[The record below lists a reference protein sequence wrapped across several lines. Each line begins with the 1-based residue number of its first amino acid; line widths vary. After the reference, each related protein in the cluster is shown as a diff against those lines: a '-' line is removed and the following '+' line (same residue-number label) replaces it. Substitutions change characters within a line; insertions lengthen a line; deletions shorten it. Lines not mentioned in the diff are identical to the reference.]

1 MNRERFTAE
10 TPGSDARVW
19 RAPALQ
25 AALIQGLALLPMLAS
40 VSIMT
45 RWQHPLP
52 LYGAA
57 ILQGAFAAIITYF
70 WGLASWWRLIGLVF
84 PVALLGANAMH
95 LPPAAFFG
103 VFLFMLLLFWSTFRT
118 QVPYYPSGQRVWQA
132 VSDLLPPDRPVRLID
147 IGSGLGGLVLDLN
160 RRRPNSALTGIELAP
175 LPWLL
180 SVLRARMTGS
190 AARFVRGDY
199 ERLNFAEFDV
209 VFAYLSPAAMA
220 ALWRKAKCEMRP
232 ATMLISY
239 EFDIPGSDP
248 NRIVAVT
255 PHGPALYVW
264 YF

>member
-1 MNRERFTAE
+1 VTS
-10 TPGSDARVW
+10 GSDAPVW

-25 AALIQGLALLPMLAS
+25 AVLIQGLALLPMLAS
-40 VSIMT
+40 VFILARLRHS
-45 RWQHPLP
+45 LP

-57 ILQGAFAAIITYF
+57 LLQGVFAAIITYF
-70 WGLASWWRLIGLVF
+70 WGLASWWRLIQLVF

-95 LPPAAFFG
+95 VSPTALFG

-118 QVPYYPSGQRVWQA
+118 QVPYYPSGQRVWQT
-132 VSDLLPPDRPVRLID
+132 VSDLLPPDRPVRMID

-160 RRRPNSALTGIELAP
+160 RRHPRSALTGIELAP

-190 AARFVRGDY
+190 TACFVRGDY
-199 ERLNFAEFDV
+199 ERLDFAQFDV

-220 ALWRKAKCEMRP
+220 ALWRKAKREMRP

-239 EFDIPGSDP
+239 EFDIPGSDSD
-248 NRIVAVT
+248 RIVAVT
-255 PHGPALYVW
+255 PFGPPLYVW

>member
-1 MNRERFTAE
+1 MVTQ
-10 TPGSDARVW
+10 GSEARVW

-40 VSIMT
+40 VSILA
-45 RWQHPLP
+45 RLQHPLP

-57 ILQGAFAAIITYF
+57 LLQGAFAAIITYF
-70 WGLASWWRLIGLVF
+70 WGLASWWRLIQLVF

-147 IGSGLGGLVLDLN
+147 IGSGLGGLVLDLS

-220 ALWRKAKCEMRP
+220 ALWRKAKREMWP
-232 ATMLISY
+232 GTMLVSY
-239 EFDIPGSDP
+239 EFDIPGRDP
-248 NRIVAVT
+248 DKAIVVT
-255 PHGPALYVW
+255 PSGPALYVW